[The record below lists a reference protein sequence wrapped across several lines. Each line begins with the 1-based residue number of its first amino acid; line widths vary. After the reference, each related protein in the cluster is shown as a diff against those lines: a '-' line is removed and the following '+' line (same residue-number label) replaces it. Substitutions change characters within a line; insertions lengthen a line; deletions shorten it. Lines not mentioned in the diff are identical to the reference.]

1 MVVFKPLRKV
11 RVSAE
16 GHRVSTFELFFDL
29 VFVFA
34 FTQTTELMSHERSAY
49 EVLQG
54 LIILGLLW
62 WSWVTYS
69 WLCNQAHADEGV
81 MRVGML
87 AAMATMFLATLAIPE
102 AFSDPEGGMSG
113 PLVLAVTYALVRVIH
128 TTLYIIAAY
137 DDRPL
142 RGQIIRSSAATVVG
156 SSLIIAGALIG
167 GQAQTWLWLA
177 GLLADLALTYT
188 LARGGDWR
196 IHSAAHWTERY
207 GLIVMLAL
215 GESIIALGVGASE
228 LPVDTAILI
237 GALLGIGLSVC
248 LWWLYFDMTALQ
260 AEHIFAGLQDRERAS
275 MATDAY
281 SYLHF
286 LIIAGIILSALGV
299 ETALAHIDD
308 EIRFGWFGS
317 THLLG
322 GTALYLVGHALFWKR
337 VGGTWK
343 RWRLLTAALL
353 LALIPVGALV
363 PPLAAMV
370 LVVGVCCALVAFE
383 TTMYAEDRAT
393 VRGRL

>member
-34 FTQTTELMSHERSAY
+34 FTQTTELMSDERTAY
-49 EVLQG
+49 GVLQG

-62 WSWVTYS
+62 WSWVIYS
-69 WLCNQAHADEGV
+69 WLCNQAHADEGI

-102 AFSDPEGGMSG
+102 AFSPSGSGMRGS
-113 PLVLAVTYALVRVIH
+113 LVLAVTYAIVRAIH
-128 TTLYIIAAY
+128 TALYIIAA
-137 DDRPL
+137 DDDQAL
-142 RGQIIRSSAATVVG
+142 RKQIVRSSTATVVG
-156 SSLIIAGALIG
+156 SGLIIAGALIG
-167 GQAQTWLWLA
+167 GEAQTWLWLA
-177 GLLADLALTYT
+177 GLLADLALTYA
-188 LARGGDWR
+188 LARRSDWR
-196 IHSAAHWTERY
+196 IRSAVHWTERY

-228 LPVDTAILI
+228 LPVDTAILV

-248 LWWLYFDMTALQ
+248 LWWLYFDMIALE
-260 AEHIFAGLQDRERAS
+260 AEHVFAGLQGRERAS

-286 LIIAGIILSALGV
+286 FIIAGIILSALGV

-308 EIRFGWFGS
+308 EVRFGWFGS
-317 THLLG
+317 SHLLG

-353 LALIPVGALV
+353 LALIPAGAFV
-363 PPLAAMV
+363 PPLTAMV
-370 LVVGVCCALVAFE
+370 LVVGLCCALVAFE
-383 TTMYAEDRAT
+383 TTLNAEDRAT
-393 VRGRL
+393 VRGRV

>member
-1 MVVFKPLRKV
+1 MVAFKPLRTV

-49 EVLQG
+49 GVLQG

-62 WSWVTYS
+62 WSWVTFS

-102 AFSDPEGGMSG
+102 AYTDVEGGMSG
-113 PLVLAVTYALVRVIH
+113 PLVLAVTYSLVRAIH
-128 TTLYIIAAY
+128 TALYIAAA
-137 DDRPL
+137 DDDHAL
-142 RGQIIRSSAATVVG
+142 RKQIIRSSTATVVG

-167 GQAQTWLWLA
+167 GEAQTWLWLA
-177 GLLADLALTYT
+177 GLLADLGLTYA

-228 LPVDTAILI
+228 LPVDMAILV

-248 LWWLYFDMTALQ
+248 LWWLYFDMIALE
-260 AEHIFAGLQDRERAS
+260 AEHIFAGLQMRERAS

-286 LIIAGIILSALGV
+286 LIVAGIILSALGV

-317 THLLG
+317 AHLFG

-383 TTMYAEDRAT
+383 TTMSAEDRAT